1 MADKPFRCRLITPE
15 ARVFDASASYASVPM
30 HDGKVGVMANTGA
43 MVGKLGAGELRVE
56 FVDRYEQGVK
66 LEESGNKRFFIAGGF
81 MQNVNN
87 VLTILASTC
96 KPVNELNAEEAQA
109 ELAEAKSRK
118 SLKSEEMDRI
128 TEQRNALRVKSALA
142 RAPGSR

>member
-15 ARVFDASASYASVPM
+15 ARVFDANASYASVPM
-30 HDGKVGVMANTGA
+30 HDGKVGIMANTGA
-43 MVGKLGAGELRVE
+43 IVGKLGAGELRVE

-87 VLTILASTC
+87 VLTILAGSA
-96 KPVNELNAEEAQA
+96 KPVEELSAEEAAA
-109 ELAEAKSRK
+109 ELAEAKAHTSAK
-118 SLKSEEMDRI
+118 TEEMDRI
-128 TEQRNALRVKSALA
+128 TERRNVA
-142 RAPGSR
+142 RAKVAMARAK